1 MSTSHRKLTFTNKI
15 IEINTGN
22 TVKLFIIVV
31 IFFCFFVT
39 VFLYL
44 GTRNWHGLEPII
56 FVIFLKG
63 PQFFWSY
70 KQTTTKQVMAKAKPT
85 RTLEDVLHT
94 KTQGFFTSCLC
105 LCFPPKTH
113 SLTLSRSPSSREG
126 HESAALAYLGHGLL
140 TLELL
145 YITVGACVCRCPVKS
160 EVSCVWRS
168 GCIGRTIT
176 VAPGGVAED
185 CWKPAPW
192 KIGSPE
198 NWDASW
204 GYCWWW
210 YSGAGD
216 VFKSGFDWFT
226 LASIS
231 ECSLEI
237 SVSSTDVSSL
247 SSFFSVVNYI
257 RRQFP
262 SQNNY

>member
-1 MSTSHRKLTFTNKI
+1 M
-15 IEINTGN
+15 
-22 TVKLFIIVV
+22 
-31 IFFCFFVT
+31 FFCNT

-168 GCIGRTIT
+168 GCIGRRIT

>member
-1 MSTSHRKLTFTNKI
+1 MPNTISVSNSFCYITYYSGLFFVSNDKKLTRVRAN
-15 IEINTGN
+15 
-22 TVKLFIIVV
+22 
-31 IFFCFFVT
+31 
-39 VFLYL
+39 Y
-44 GTRNWHGLEPII
+44 

-63 PQFFWSY
+63 PQIFWSY
-70 KQTTTKQVMAKAKPT
+70 KQTTTKQVMPTAKTRKETRRCYIPKPKGSSQ
-85 RTLEDVLHT
+85 VVIVSVSPP
-94 KTQGFFTSCLC
+94 TSFVRSL
-105 LCFPPKTH
+105 PETH
-113 SLTLSRSPSSREG
+113 SLTHSRSPSSREG

-140 TLELL
+140 TFELL
-145 YITVGACVCRCPVKS
+145 YIIIGACVCRCPVKS
-160 EVSCVWRS
+160 EVPSVWRS
-168 GCIGRTIT
+168 GSTGRTIT

-192 KIGSPE
+192 KMGSPE
-198 NWDASW
+198 NRDASW

-216 VFKSGFDWFT
+216 VFKSGVDWFT

-257 RRQFP
+257 HPQFP
-262 SQNNY
+262 SENNY